1 MKNSLLAFLCLVSL
15 VQLKAQDCVDSSLIN
30 MSAIC
35 PLIYAPV
42 CGCNGVTYD
51 NDCYASNFGG
61 VTSYTDGPCKVSN
74 AGDCANV
81 SNVDFGPCDMFLGYA
96 FNGTGC
102 AGYSGCGYVAGN
114 VDYTNSFYPNEDS
127 CMYYCG
133 VLGACTN
140 QWQLEQ
146 GAGIFC
152 TLDYTPVCGCD
163 GVTYSN
169 ACNAYYF
176 GGVTTYSAGECSD
189 TTCYVVPIEVDFGD
203 CEMPLGFVRQYNNM
217 CAFISGCG
225 YIGNNGYD
233 YSAYFFD
240 SEYACNNFCLG
251 SVVITCPDSS
261 LIDLSVICSTIYE
274 PVCGCDSVTYSNSCV
289 AVNHYGVAQFTPG
302 ECQTAVNEIKNN
314 LFSVYPNPTS
324 GNVTLSFQATISGSL
339 KLYDISGKMVH
350 SVALS
355 CQKIVTMETEK
366 LLPGH
371 YVLQVVSN
379 TSDVYYS
386 KIIKE

>member
-1 MKNSLLAFLCLVSL
+1 MKKILFSIICLASFGAVR
-15 VQLKAQDCVDSSLIN
+15 AQDCVDSSLIN
-30 MSAIC
+30 MNAIC

-51 NDCYASNFGG
+51 NYCYATNFGG
-61 VTSYTDGPCKVSN
+61 VTSYSDGPCKITS

-81 SNVDFGPCDMFLGYA
+81 SNIDFGPCDMFLGYA
-96 FNGTGC
+96 NSGNGC
-102 AGYSGCGYVAGN
+102 MGYSGCGYVSGN
-114 VDYTNSFYPNEDS
+114 MDYTSSFYQNEDS
-127 CMYYCG
+127 CMFYCG
-133 VLGACTN
+133 VSTGCIN

-146 GAGIFC
+146 GSVIFC
-152 TLDYTPVCGCD
+152 TMDYTPVCGCD
-163 GVTYSN
+163 GITYSN
-169 ACNAYYF
+169 ACHAYYY

-189 TTCYVVPIEVDFGD
+189 TTCYVVPIQVDFGE
-203 CEMPLGFVRQYNNM
+203 CEMALGYVRQYNNM

-225 YIGNNGYD
+225 YIGDNGYD

-251 SVVITCPDSS
+251 SVVISCPDSS
-261 LIDLSVICSTIYE
+261 LINPDAICTTIYE
-274 PVCGCDSVTYSNSCV
+274 PVCGCDSVTYSNACV
-289 AVNHYGVAQFTPG
+289 ALNHYGVAQYTEG

-314 LFSVYPNPTS
+314 LFSVYPNPTA
-324 GNVTLSFQATISGSL
+324 GNATASFRASISGSI
-339 KLYDISGKMVH
+339 KLYDVSGKLVFTT
-350 SVALS
+350 SLNG
-355 CQKIVTMETEK
+355 QKMLTLETEK

-379 TSDVYYS
+379 NSDVYYS